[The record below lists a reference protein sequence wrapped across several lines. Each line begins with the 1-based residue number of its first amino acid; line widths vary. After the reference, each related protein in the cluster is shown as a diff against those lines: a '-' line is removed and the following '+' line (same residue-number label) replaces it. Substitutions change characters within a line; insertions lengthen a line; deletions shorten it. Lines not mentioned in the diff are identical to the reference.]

1 MLRLENITKIFSTDL
16 VLKDI
21 NWEIKKGEKVG
32 LIGSNGAGK
41 TTQLKILIGE
51 EEQTSGSIIKEGE
64 LKISYLKQEFDLNL
78 NNTVKQELIS
88 AFSEIQLINQKINE
102 IEREMQIKQ
111 DLDKSD
117 NLDSLINKIA
127 FLQREFEALGGY
139 QIESEVDK
147 ILPKLGFS
155 TDEANTLVSNFS
167 CGWQMKI
174 ALGKIML
181 LKPDL
186 LLLDEPTNHL
196 DLDTINWLEEYLLPL
211 KTSII
216 LISHDRYFLDKL
228 CKKIIFI
235 DQGISNTYKGNYS
248 FFIQQKLLDDA
259 TQQKSY
265 QLQQKEIAIQKKYI
279 ERFRASA
286 SRSSQVKSREK
297 QINKIAKID
306 NVTKRNKSPV
316 FQFPSCKPSGK
327 SVLEIK
333 NLCHAY
339 AEKIIFFETNLKI
352 NSGEKVAFLGPNGVG
367 KSTLF
372 KIIMS
377 KITPEIG
384 QINLNKHNLITSYYE
399 QNQSEALDPDKIVID
414 LIFDKAPSWEQRK
427 VRTFLGGFGFYQ
439 DSVFKKVGQL
449 SGGEK
454 AKLAMALIILQPSNF
469 LLLDEP
475 TNHLDLQS
483 KENLEVAINS
493 YKGTVLI
500 ISHDRFFVSKVANRI
515 VEINNYQFQSYNG
528 NYEYYLEKRQKNK
541 SVKK

>member
-32 LIGSNGAGK
+32 LVGSNGAGK

-51 EEQTSGSIIKEGE
+51 EEQTSGSIIKERE

-102 IEREMQIKQ
+102 IEREMLIKQ

-306 NVTKRNKSPV
+306 NVIQRNKSPV
-316 FQFPSCKPSGK
+316 FQFPLCKPSGK

-333 NLCHAY
+333 NLCHSY

-414 LIFDKAPSWEQRK
+414 LIFDKAPSWEQKK

-528 NYEYYLEKRQKNK
+528 NYEYYIEKRQKNK